1 MSDYWP
7 IITLIVIAMAVFIY
21 FWRQG
26 AFVRLSNYW
35 NETVEELKKCSW
47 PTWDE
52 LMGHT
57 VVVIV
62 SVALLGGFIIIVDLV
77 VATVVRYIV

>member
-1 MSDYWP
+1 MSDHWL
-7 IITLIVIAMAVFIY
+7 IIVLIVGAMVLFTY

-26 AFVRLSNYW
+26 AFLRLSTYW

-52 LMGHT
+52 LTGST

-62 SVALLGGFIIIVDLV
+62 SVALLGGFTVIVDLV
-77 VATVVRYIV
+77 VATIVRYIV